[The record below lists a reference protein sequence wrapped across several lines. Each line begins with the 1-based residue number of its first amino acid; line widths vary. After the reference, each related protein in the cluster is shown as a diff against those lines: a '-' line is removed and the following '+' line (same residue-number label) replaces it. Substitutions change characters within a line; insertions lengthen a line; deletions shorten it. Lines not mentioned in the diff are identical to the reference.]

1 MQTPPLPAPPC
12 EFSVANE
19 NRMKQISLL
28 LCNLLLPRLSLDL
41 GILFLIRVE
50 MHAAAETGEG
60 ELGTRGHRTSCLD

>member
-1 MQTPPLPAPPC
+1 
-12 EFSVANE
+12 
-19 NRMKQISLL
+19 MKQISLL